1 MAGKGEVDNLL
12 IDENV
17 RVIIEKK
24 TDDYG
29 RFIVEPL
36 ERGYGWTI
44 GNALRRILLS
54 SIEGAAVVS
63 VKIEGVKHELE
74 VLPGLKEEILEVLMN
89 LKKMV
94 VKIEDSNSHILHL
107 DVMGPRVVKAGDFVV
122 PANVKI
128 INPDLQIATLVDE
141 VPFRME
147 VEVKKGKGYV
157 TAEENKEPNQ
167 PIGVLVLDSIFSP
180 VKKVGYE
187 VEKTRVGR
195 RTDLDRLVL
204 DIWTNGSI
212 TPEEAF
218 REASRI
224 LMEYFKLLAEK
235 DFQISYEEVTEEI
248 TTLEEESK
256 KGLTLED
263 LGLSTR
269 AYNSLRHAGIHT
281 IEDLLTKTR
290 EDLMKIKNFGLKS
303 LQELEEKLRER
314 GLSLRDS
321 ENPDLE
327 KGEDLE

>member
-1 MAGKGEVDNLL
+1 LL

-24 TDDYG
+24 TDNYG

-94 VKIEDSNSHILHL
+94 VKIEDNNSHILHL

-141 VPFRME
+141 VPFRLE

-180 VKKVGYE
+180 IKKVGYE

>member
-1 MAGKGEVDNLL
+1 LL

-24 TDDYG
+24 TDNYG

-94 VKIEDSNSHILHL
+94 VKIEDNNSHILHL

-141 VPFRME
+141 VTFRME

-180 VKKVGYE
+180 IKKVGYE